1 MMTGEEVEASI
12 IEYLREQYPEGPRWQ
27 DPQFHCLEAEPLQ
40 LKMIPAFERIE
51 YNLDNGGW
59 AQLLWNC
66 IGTWRRLLEIAA
78 EGYALIGAEAQRE
91 ALKPLS
97 EVLSRDEAECARYLQ
112 RVTEENASEIFSD
125 YTRRS
130 YAAPGN
136 EWEQAF
142 YYDSGI
148 NELRLAWLEAH
159 AEEIQALLCPDR
171 SFWSRWK
178 HFMRKR

>member
-1 MMTGEEVEASI
+1 MTGEEVEASI
-12 IEYLREQYPEGPRWQ
+12 IAYLRDQYPEGPRWQ
-27 DPQFHCLEAEPLQ
+27 DPQFDCLEGEPLI

-66 IGTWRRLLEIAA
+66 FGTWRRLLEIAA
-78 EGYALIGAEAQRE
+78 EGYELIGAKAQRD
-91 ALKPLS
+91 ALKPLYK
-97 EVLSRDEAECARYLQ
+97 VLSKDEGECARFLQ
-112 RVTEENASEIFSD
+112 LAADKEGAETFAE

-130 YAAPGN
+130 YAVPGYD
-136 EWEQAF
+136 WENVF

-148 NELRLAWLEAH
+148 NELRLAWLEEH
-159 AEEIQALLCPDR
+159 AAEIQTLVCPDR

-178 HFMRKR
+178 QFRRSR